1 MPEAITF
8 TEEQITGLFGELAAE
23 DEEKSRFKSSFF
35 KSATYE
41 KIHNYLS
48 SECVEFGYDWEV
60 HPAFRWALYPESKD
74 IFANIDIPALL

>member
-8 TEEQITGLFGELAAE
+8 TEKQITGLFGELAAE

-41 KIHNYLS
+41 KIHNDRPLQV
-48 SECVEFGYDWEV
+48 CIV
-60 HPAFRWALYPESKD
+60 
-74 IFANIDIPALL
+74 